1 MTDEWE
7 ELTLMDPAL
16 FTTPKPAL
24 DDEVQEVFAF
34 WVETL
39 RYSSAAR
46 TKLTEERYKKIEKAV
61 KDYGVETC
69 KSAIL
74 GCSESDFHQGRNG
87 RGKKYDDILLIL
99 RDAKH
104 IEDFARLHEEGE

>member
-1 MTDEWE
+1 MTEWE
-7 ELTLMDPAL
+7 NLGL
-16 FTTPKPAL
+16 FDLATVTPSKPAL
-24 DDEVQEVFAF
+24 DNEVQEVFAF

-39 RYSSAAR
+39 RFSSAGR
-46 TKLTEERYKKIEKAV
+46 TKLSAKRYKKIEAAI

-74 GCSESDFHQGRNG
+74 GCSESDWHQGRNG
-87 RGKKYDDILLIL
+87 RGKKYDDIELIL
-99 RDAKH
+99 RDARH